1 LKRRRLSLETRL
13 AVVTSAVLVLASS
26 ALFVG
31 LAARER
37 TNLIAAK
44 ARAATM
50 VVQLLANEIAPAIDF
65 GDVDEVASSLN
76 YLRANSDIVGA
87 AVWAKDGSS
96 TPMAAW
102 TTPGARVAVSP
113 TAGETDGVATSPESL
128 VVTRTVRGQ
137 RDKELATVRVAFTL
151 ARENEAFRS
160 NRRQLFAMTAGLTAM
175 IALGL
180 GLLARRYVVGP
191 IKRLSSAATALAEGD
206 LSARV
211 TVRTDDEIGD
221 LASAFNI
228 MSGAV
233 AFREERLQKEI
244 ELAQRIQTSILPQ
257 SLNVPGLELA
267 AIMIPTTQ
275 VGGDYYDV
283 LPLKRGCWL
292 GIGDVSGHGLD
303 AGLIMLM
310 IQSIVASLVARDPAA
325 APKDVIGVLNQVLF
339 DNIRGRLRRDHH
351 ATLTLLRYDQS
362 GMVTFAGAHEDIIV
376 LRSLEKR
383 CEIIV
388 TPGTWVGGRHDIQS
402 VTTDS
407 PIQLYRGD
415 ILLLHSDGV
424 TELRNPGGE
433 PFGIERLCA
442 ALERVRAEPASKIQE
457 CLVEAVGQWGIPDDD
472 VTLVVA
478 RYVGV

>member
-13 AVVTSAVLVLASS
+13 AVLTSAVLVLASS
-26 ALFVG
+26 ALFIG

-44 ARAATM
+44 ARAASM

-65 GDVDEVASSLN
+65 GDLDEVASSLN

-87 AVWAKDGSS
+87 GVWAKGGSDAPI
-96 TPMAAW
+96 TAW
-102 TTPGARVAVSP
+102 TSPGAPVAVSP
-113 TAGETDGVATSPESL
+113 TASETDGVATSPESL

-137 RDKELATVRVAFTL
+137 REKELATVRVVFTL

-160 NRRQLFAMTAGLTAM
+160 NRRQLFAMTTALTA
-175 IALGL
+175 IVALGL

-191 IKRLSSAATALAEGD
+191 IKRLSLAATALAEGD

-211 TVRTDDEIGD
+211 AVRSDDEIGD
-221 LASAFNI
+221 LAIAFNT

-283 LPLKRGCWL
+283 LPLERGCWI

-325 APKDVIGVLNQVLF
+325 APKDVVCVLNQVLF

-351 ATLTLLRYDQS
+351 ATLTILSYDQS
-362 GMVTFAGAHEDIIV
+362 GMVTFAGAHEDIVV
-376 LRSLEKR
+376 LRDLEKS
-383 CEIIV
+383 CEIIT
-388 TPGTWVGGRHDIQS
+388 TPGTWVGGRYDIRS
-402 VTTDS
+402 VTRDS
-407 PIQLYRGD
+407 RIQLHRGD
-415 ILLLHSDGV
+415 LLLLHSDGA
-424 TELRNPGGE
+424 TELRNRGGE

-442 ALERVRAEPASKIQE
+442 ALERVRAEPTSKIQE
-457 CLVEAVGQWGIPDDD
+457 SLVEAVGQWGIPDDD
-472 VTLVVA
+472 VTLLVA